1 MSPREAWT
9 YTSAPPHTTLDPV
22 TPPHSRLLALLLF
35 GVALPLSSCGGT
47 VDEDPGARIVR
58 IEGNNRDI
66 CATRVDG
73 KVFCFDTWE
82 VNDQGNP
89 VPVLGLPAPSSM
101 SVGYDY
107 ACAIAG
113 KGEVWCWRF
122 VRGGFRTIAS
132 TPTRFDLPGS
142 ASHVACS
149 EGHCCAATTAGEV
162 WCWLAPRNTAEA
174 RKLKPGEPHRID
186 LGGRR
191 ANQVTAGSGLS
202 CASVDDGTVICWV
215 DTVFWRPGDG
225 EVPFEV
231 PAVRGATRLVGSMAT
246 VCALA
251 PGEPVRCWGISPF
264 PIDDRRLSVPTEVPH
279 FGRTVSLAVSPYG
292 ACGLRDD
299 EKVHCVGLPPYDGT
313 QAGPPIG
320 NGPSGVTELP
330 NGVTA
335 IAMAGWKACALDR
348 TGSVWCWGK
357 NSVHRGSSV
366 PERIAFPR

>member
-1 MSPREAWT
+1 M
-9 YTSAPPHTTLDPV
+9 
-22 TPPHSRLLALLLF
+22 TPPHSRLLALLLL

-82 VNDQGNP
+82 ATDQGNP

-113 KGEVWCWRF
+113 QGELWCWRW
-122 VRGGFRTIAS
+122 VRRASNTVAS

-142 ASHVACS
+142 ASQVACAD
-149 EGHCCAATTAGEV
+149 GQCCAATTAGEV
-162 WCWLAPRNTAEA
+162 WCWFTRLSTAELHT
-174 RKLKPGEPHRID
+174 RDTSEPVRID

-191 ANQVTAGSGLS
+191 ATQITAGALMS
-202 CASVDDGTVICWV
+202 CASVDDGAVICWEER
-215 DTVFWRPGDG
+215 VFLRPDRGG
-225 EVPFEV
+225 ENAPFEV
-231 PAVRGATRLVGSMAT
+231 PAVRGATSLVGAMG
-246 VCALA
+246 VMCALA
-251 PGEPVRCWGISPF
+251 PGAPVRCWGISPF

-313 QAGPPIG
+313 QPGPPIG

-357 NSVHRGSSV
+357 NSVDRGSSV